1 MVKKRDIGKVFSDT
15 LQDFEQAPPNA
26 DMIWEQITTELDL
39 PKEKDKAAPIWWRG
53 AGLGILAIG
62 LIATFA
68 YFGTDWFGN
77 ATDTNQEQITNQD
90 PGNSN
95 DGDGAIIQGGLTDAN
110 LDPNQTSNQELTT
123 DATLPTDTID
133 LADTQNSGVS
143 TNSVNSDLNSTN
155 PNNTNPTNKN
165 LNNTAVTGNSNNKSL
180 VNKTETTNA
189 ISITDKTSNNQ
200 QNTTKSLTKP
210 IANQNSQAVTNASV
224 KNTNTKNSSLNN
236 EQNLASTA
244 VTNAS
249 NSTALT
255 NNQDANTVEN
265 TALNTKKVPARGY
278 YIIKKSSLKKQG
290 ITGDSYWIAQVPK
303 SGELAQTLPVLALT
317 YDNLVKIKKS
327 KAMRALEREIRT
339 REALDY
345 KWTIGAVV
353 APTTYGSVTRGS
365 MLDARL
371 VDNPRKGETN
381 LSYGI
386 KVKNQFTPKSALRFG
401 LNKINLGY
409 NTQNFQVNVIDG
421 IVNIYQLTG
430 IDPGREIADGISLN
444 AEATEFFAT
453 NDVVGIDQQISYI
466 EFPLEYEYAFIN
478 SRFGANLIGGSSL
491 IVLNDNRIF
500 ATSQDGQ
507 NLEVGAANSLTGLGY
522 TLNLGLGLDYE
533 ISKNI
538 QFNIDPIFKLQLNSP
553 NNTTTNN
560 FRPYYFGIYS
570 GLSFKF

>member
-1 MVKKRDIGKVFSDT
+1 MVNKRDIGKVFSDT

-26 DMIWEQITTELDL
+26 DKIWEQITTELDL
-39 PKEKDKAAPIWWRG
+39 PNDDDKAAPIWWRG

-62 LIATFA
+62 LIATFT

-77 ATDTNQEQITNQD
+77 TTNTNQQQITNQD

-95 DGDGAIIQGGLTDAN
+95 DGDGATIQGAITDAN
-110 LDPNQTSNQELTT
+110 LDADQTSNQDLTT
-123 DATLPTDTID
+123 DTAVPADAID
-133 LADTQNSGVS
+133 LADTQNSGA
-143 TNSVNSDLNSTN
+143 NSSPDSTN
-155 PNNTNPTNKN
+155 PNNAVVTSNANNRSLVSNSETTSTISNKN
-165 LNNTAVTGNSNNKSL
+165 KTNNSQQNTNNNLTKTAVNQNSTAVTTVSG
-180 VNKTETTNA
+180 
-189 ISITDKTSNNQ
+189 TS
-200 QNTTKSLTKP
+200 
-210 IANQNSQAVTNASV
+210 
-224 KNTNTKNSSLNN
+224 
-236 EQNLASTA
+236 
-244 VTNAS
+244 TNAS
-249 NSTALT
+249 NSSPISEQNSAVSPLTRATNTAALT
-255 NNQDANTVEN
+255 NNQNANTVTN
-265 TALNTKKVPARGY
+265 SATPNRKVPARGY
-278 YIIKKSSLKKQG
+278 YVIRKSTLKKQG
-290 ITGDSYWIAQVPK
+290 VTNGFYSAELAPK
-303 SGELAQTLPVLALT
+303 TGELAQTLPVIALT
-317 YDNLVKIKKS
+317 YDNLVKSKRS
-327 KAMRALEREIRT
+327 KAIRALEREIRT

-345 KWTIGAVV
+345 KWTVGAVV

-386 KVKNQFTPKSALRFG
+386 KIKNQFTPKSALRFG
-401 LNKINLGY
+401 VNKINLGY

-430 IDPGREIADGISLN
+430 IDPGREISDGISLN
-444 AEATEFFAT
+444 AEATDFFAT

-466 EFPLEYEYAFIN
+466 EFPVEYEYAFIN

-500 ATSQDGQ
+500 ASSDDGQ
-507 NLEVGAANSLTGLGY
+507 NLEVGTAKSLTGLGY

-553 NNTTTNN
+553 NNTSTNN